1 MEPLIREARPEDKP
15 FIEEIARLT
24 WSGDDYLARVF
35 DEWLRDGYFYVLEL
49 DGRVI
54 GTAKLTLLPGKVGWL
69 EGLRVH
75 PDHRGRG
82 YGRKLHNFML
92 ELGERLAQGGRIEAL
107 EFATYFLNRES
118 ISMAEKTG
126 FQVKAK
132 FFVLGAKTEDLGLEE
147 PERVEP
153 TLEDLTLGIIPVGWR
168 FVRRSEGALKWI
180 KRNAELYDFN
190 GFRFLVSKKGTT
202 FTPLDVGLAT
212 LKAMLPAMA
221 WVANERNQKEF
232 DLMLPSGVK
241 PLLPG
246 LRRLGLHL
254 WDETEEPNVLVF
266 RKKIALR
273 GEDNGDTPSR

>member
-1 MEPLIREARPEDKP
+1 MEPLIRKAMPEDRP

-24 WSGDDYLARVF
+24 WGGEDYLARVF
-35 DEWLRDGYFYVLEL
+35 DEWLGDNFYVLEL
-49 DGRVI
+49 EGKVI
-54 GTAKLTLLPGKVGWL
+54 GTAKLTILPDKVGWL

-75 PDHRGRG
+75 PNYRGRG
-82 YGRKLHNFML
+82 YGWKLHSFML
-92 ELGERLAQGGRIEAL
+92 ELGKRLAREGKVEAL

-126 FQVKAK
+126 FHVKAE
-132 FFVLGAKTEDLGLEE
+132 FFVLGTKTEGFELEE

-168 FVRRSEGALKWI
+168 FVRRSGEAVKWI
-180 KRNAELYDFN
+180 RENAELYDFN

-202 FTPLDVGLAT
+202 FTPFDVGLAT

-221 WVANERNQKEF
+221 WVAEERGRKSF
-232 DLMLPSGVK
+232 DVMLPSGVK

-246 LRRLGLHL
+246 VKRLGLFL
-254 WDETEEPNVLVF
+254 WDETEEPNVFIF
-266 RKKIALR
+266 RKK
-273 GEDNGDTPSR
+273 PS